1 MFLKNVFLSVAV
13 ISQSETASLMKRVNI
28 QISMSK
34 YNLITDTLHYW
45 EMESRTHKER
55 LLVIMAWYMKSYT

>member
-45 EMESRTHKER
+45 EMESRTYKER